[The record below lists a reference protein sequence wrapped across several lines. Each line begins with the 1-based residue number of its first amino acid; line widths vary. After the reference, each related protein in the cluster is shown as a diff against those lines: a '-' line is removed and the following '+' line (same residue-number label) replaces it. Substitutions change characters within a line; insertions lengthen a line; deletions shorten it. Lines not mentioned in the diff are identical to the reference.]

1 MSFINFNNREEL
13 NQNSY
18 TKRMI
23 QEALYRV
30 ETKNKSRIEKLT
42 EGLDRFT
49 PLNEALLLFNDKFNA
64 MSTLSHTKVE
74 FGGTLNEGQFSWFTQ
89 DSGEQIGSEKENTID
104 VWMYDNQGNVWYEK
118 NYEGYGEFGGMDYYE
133 LVATMNG
140 YTEEDLE
147 DYKGSFK
154 ELRGIGIDLAFGKLK
169 TKDKK
174 GKTLFPALVAD
185 PRYNWKRHDFT
196 KEAENDP
203 NQSWYQE
210 EEYDEEDE
218 YYYEAKEVKFAKTV
232 TKKEWDKAP
241 KDYKTVID
249 GVHYML
255 VNGGDMGTVLAPV
268 EISEAEVNEKDD
280 AGTHLDALADLVGNA
295 RDFFAIGKELDKS
308 SYKGKYFYSD
318 TMMPMYQVEI
328 DGFKFGI
335 INKKYVDKGDREVGS
350 TAIGIMEDEILE
362 SVGKDVYTLRD
373 AGFDA
378 KTRGDSILISNLDIP
393 GEKDTTIWWRPGS
406 APILPDFSKTY
417 NAKCE
422 TVEDLLNLL
431 NNLEAS
437 EGLWEEETITE
448 AKFVK
453 DFDKAVLD
461 ATTEDDVLKVY
472 PKAEFFVG
480 KMTHF
485 FGELEPNLF
494 FKAYYTKGKDF
505 EIASI
510 YSEKGS
516 RYVHLWKHKAYESE
530 ELHESNWGTYSTPEG
545 KQADK
550 KLDKAFAK
558 FKAAVSKAH
567 ATYRDEIKG
576 LSSSDLG
583 NKSGFNDSEGGMAVA
598 GYLQH
603 FLKSEFMMGDFGDIS
618 RFDYMKGMYEGEIIE
633 EGRSIGKIQKEWAS
647 VTLDMK
653 QTVEDWK
660 AAEGD
665 RKSELLDKLKALT
678 SQKKSLEKELDGAV
692 GLKDADAELVGEAK
706 KYKSD
711 DIIDAWSSAYGEDIL
726 QSDHMDVIDDIEN
739 DYRGK
744 VTVKDL
750 EEIFDDRYGEELDQ
764 DFLFALGESKSTKPS
779 WDSLSESLGLKKKL
793 ES

>member
-89 DSGEQIGSEKENTID
+89 DSGEQIGSERENTID

-147 DYKGSFK
+147 DYKGTFK

-174 GKTLFPALVAD
+174 KKTLFPALVAD

-350 TAIGIMEDEILE
+350 TAIGIMEDEE
-362 SVGKDVYTLRD
+362 FSSHVDV
-373 AGFDA
+373 
-378 KTRGDSILISNLDIP
+378 N
-393 GEKDTTIWWRPGS
+393 
-406 APILPDFSKTY
+406 
-417 NAKCE
+417 
-422 TVEDLLNLL
+422 
-431 NNLEAS
+431 EAR
-437 EGLWEEETITE
+437 
-448 AKFVK
+448 FVK

-505 EIASI
+505 EMASI

-516 RYVHLWKHKAYESE
+516 RYVHLWKNEAYESE
-530 ELHESNWGTYSTPEG
+530 ELHEANWGTYSTPEG

-576 LSSSDLG
+576 LSGSDLG

-603 FLKSEFMMGDFGDIS
+603 FIKSEFMMSDFGDIS
-618 RFDYMKGMYEGEIIE
+618 RFDYMKGMYEGKIIE

-678 SQKKSLEKELDGAV
+678 SQKKSLEKELDDAV

-726 QSDHMDVIDDIEN
+726 QSDHVDVIDDIEN

-764 DFLFALGESKSTKPS
+764 DFLFALGESKSNKPS

-793 ES
+793 KS

>member
-64 MSTLSHTKVE
+64 MGALSNTKVE

-89 DSGEQIGSEKENTID
+89 DSGEQIGSERENTID

-118 NYEGYGEFGGMDYYE
+118 RYEGYGEFGGMDYYE

-140 YTEEDLE
+140 YSDEDLE
-147 DYKGSFK
+147 DYKGTFK

-318 TMMPMYQVEI
+318 TMMPMYQIEI

-350 TAIGIMEDEILE
+350 TAIGIMEDEEFSL
-362 SVGKDVYTLRD
+362 SVDV
-373 AGFDA
+373 
-378 KTRGDSILISNLDIP
+378 N
-393 GEKDTTIWWRPGS
+393 
-406 APILPDFSKTY
+406 
-417 NAKCE
+417 
-422 TVEDLLNLL
+422 
-431 NNLEAS
+431 
-437 EGLWEEETITE
+437 E

-472 PKAEFFVG
+472 PNAEFFVG

-494 FKAYYTKGKDF
+494 FKAYYTKGSDF
-505 EIASI
+505 EMASI

-516 RYVHLWKHKAYESE
+516 KYVHLWKNEAYESE
-530 ELHESNWGTYSTPEG
+530 ELHEANWGTYSTPEG

-550 KLDKAFAK
+550 KLEKAFAK

-567 ATYRDEIKG
+567 ATFRDEIKG

-603 FLKSEFMMGDFGDIS
+603 FVKSEFMMGDYGDIS
-618 RFDYMKGMYEGEIIE
+618 RFDYMNGIYEGKIIE

-678 SQKKSLEKELDGAV
+678 GQKKSLEKELDDAV
-692 GLKDADAELVGEAK
+692 GLKDADAELAEAK
-706 KYKSD
+706 
-711 DIIDAWSSAYGEDIL
+711 I
-726 QSDHMDVIDDIEN
+726 
-739 DYRGK
+739 
-744 VTVKDL
+744 
-750 EEIFDDRYGEELDQ
+750 
-764 DFLFALGESKSTKPS
+764 S
-779 WDSLSESLGLKKKL
+779 WDGLSESLGLKKKL

>member
-42 EGLDRFT
+42 EGLDKFT
-49 PLNEALLLFNDKFNA
+49 PLNEALLLFTDKFNA

-89 DSGEQIGSEKENTID
+89 DSGEQIGSERENTID

-147 DYKGSFK
+147 DYKGTFK
-154 ELRGIGIDLAFGKLK
+154 ELRSIGIDLAFGKLK

-174 GKTLFPALVAD
+174 KKTLFPALVAD
-185 PRYNWKRHDFT
+185 ARYNWKRHDFT
-196 KEAENDP
+196 QEAESDP

-232 TKKEWDKAP
+232 TQKEWDKAP

-350 TAIGIMEDEILE
+350 TAIGIMENEDFA
-362 SVGKDVYTLRD
+362 S
-373 AGFDA
+373 
-378 KTRGDSILISNLDIP
+378 LDNI
-393 GEKDTTIWWRPGS
+393 I
-406 APILPDFSKTY
+406 
-417 NAKCE
+417 
-422 TVEDLLNLL
+422 
-431 NNLEAS
+431 
-437 EGLWEEETITE
+437 E

-472 PKAEFFVG
+472 PDAEFYVG

-485 FGELEPNLF
+485 FGQLEPNLF

-505 EIASI
+505 EMASI

-516 RYVHLWKHKAYESE
+516 KYVHLWKNEAYESK
-530 ELHESNWGTYSTPEG
+530 ESNEANLGTYSTPEG
-545 KQADK
+545 K
-550 KLDKAFAK
+550 
-558 FKAAVSKAH
+558 
-567 ATYRDEIKG
+567 
-576 LSSSDLG
+576 
-583 NKSGFNDSEGGMAVA
+583 
-598 GYLQH
+598 
-603 FLKSEFMMGDFGDIS
+603 
-618 RFDYMKGMYEGEIIE
+618 IIE
-633 EGRSIGKIQKEWAS
+633 EGRSIGKIQKEWAT

-678 SQKKSLEKELDGAV
+678 SQKKSLEKELDDAV
-692 GLKDADAELVGEAK
+692 GLKDAEAELA
-706 KYKSD
+706 
-711 DIIDAWSSAYGEDIL
+711 
-726 QSDHMDVIDDIEN
+726 
-739 DYRGK
+739 
-744 VTVKDL
+744 
-750 EEIFDDRYGEELDQ
+750 
-764 DFLFALGESKSTKPS
+764 ESKPS
-779 WDSLSESLGLKKKL
+779 WDGLSESLGLKKKL